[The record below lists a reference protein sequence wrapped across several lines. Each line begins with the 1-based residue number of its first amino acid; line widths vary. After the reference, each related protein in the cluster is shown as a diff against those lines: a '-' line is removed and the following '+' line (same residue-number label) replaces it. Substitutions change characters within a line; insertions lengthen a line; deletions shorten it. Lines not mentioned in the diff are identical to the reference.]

1 MNIEQLSLIAS
12 VLSLAGTM
20 IGYTDNMTIPDQGV
34 ELVQEDKIQPFKQL
48 NRYALAKHANAT
60 VETTQLESEYGGH
73 YTYQVEL
80 RDAQGIQWEVELD
93 ATNGE
98 IIRDQ
103 QDD

>member
-12 VLSLAGTM
+12 ILSLAGTM
-20 IGYTDNMTIPDQGV
+20 IGYTDTISVDPNQAV
-34 ELVQEDKIQPFKQL
+34 ELVKEDKIQPFEQL
-48 NRYALAKHANAT
+48 NRFALAKHANAT
-60 VETTQLESEYGGH
+60 METSKLESEYGH
-73 YTYQVEL
+73 YTYKAEL

-93 ATNGE
+93 PTNGK